1 MDNLKLIE
9 QDIHTLISE
18 AEYFRDDTESFGY
31 NVTYRCYEALIQQYN
46 IILQWL
52 RNNEAAFRDMPVV
65 DIISTVI
72 SNLENVTST
81 ITSNDTIVKWVI
93 SALQDLQTK
102 HDNNFQSMLSTNDVE
117 KTI

>member
-31 NVTYRCYEALIQQYN
+31 NATYRCYEALIQQYN

-52 RNNEAAFRDMPVV
+52 HVNKAAFRDMSVV

-72 SNLENVTST
+72 SNLENATST
-81 ITSNDTIVKWVI
+81 IASNDIIVNWVI
-93 SALQDLQTK
+93 LALQDLQTK
-102 HDNNFQSMLSTNDVE
+102 HDNNFQSMLSTIDAE
-117 KTI
+117 KIL

>member
-18 AEYFRDDTESFGY
+18 AEYFRDDTESFSY

-46 IILQWL
+46 VILQWL
-52 RNNEAAFRDMPVV
+52 QNNKAAFRDMSVV

-72 SNLENVTST
+72 SNLENITLT
-81 ITSNDTIVKWVI
+81 TTSNDTIVNWVI
-93 SALQDLQTK
+93 SALHDLQIK
-102 HDNNFQSMLSTNDVE
+102 HDNSSQSMLHTIDAG